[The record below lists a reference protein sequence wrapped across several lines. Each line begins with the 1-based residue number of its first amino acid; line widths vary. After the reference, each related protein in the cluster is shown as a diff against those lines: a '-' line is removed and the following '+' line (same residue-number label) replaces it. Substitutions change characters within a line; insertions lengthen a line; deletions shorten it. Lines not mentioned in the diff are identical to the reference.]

1 MAALNIPARSTS
13 WKALVKR
20 FITYLLHAKILFDA
34 SSFREKNIVREI
46 RSIFRESFNIENL

>member
-20 FITYLLHAKILFDA
+20 LIDDGQT
-34 SSFREKNIVREI
+34 SSFREKSFVREI